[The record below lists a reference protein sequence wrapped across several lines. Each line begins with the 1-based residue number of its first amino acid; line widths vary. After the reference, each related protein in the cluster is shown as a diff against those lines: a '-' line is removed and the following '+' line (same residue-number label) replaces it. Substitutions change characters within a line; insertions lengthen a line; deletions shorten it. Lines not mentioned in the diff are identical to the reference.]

1 MNDGSAA
8 STGADAT
15 DAGRADWEPKLNMRL
30 GVLLS
35 AQGLSD
41 VTTEDRQP
49 GGRQM
54 DVRVGVGHVVVALEA
69 EIANR
74 TGAIKDARARLD
86 QGLAD
91 RAVAISYP
99 DGLRESEFGPATA
112 IEWAVLPDSS
122 FASGRVEDLAAV
134 LRRLPEDHG
143 DPAGLA
149 ADLDVALDIG
159 VGRLSANQ
167 KAELAAALDLP
178 VVQYGGRGRRVDRSA
193 AAAKRALLV
202 VAAAAMFHAR
212 LDDYLPELRPRI
224 DAVTGEPYDGAWPP
238 LKAHVCT
245 AEGVDTIGLL
255 DEAWRA
261 VLAVDY
267 RPIFETARVAL
278 AGCAHNPSFTAAV
291 STVCRAAV
299 RAARD
304 AAGARHDLLGRIFH
318 RILDSARYDGSFYTS
333 TPAAVLLAALAV
345 RPQDIAEGL
354 GGYRVIDPACGTGTL
369 LMAAAER
376 VRDLRPGDSEEDAAR
391 MIDSMV
397 WGIDVNTT
405 ACHLAATTLG
415 LLAPSVAFSEMNMH
429 LMPLG
434 VVDVGEGRMR
444 PRLGALELL
453 DVVTIAGITGIQQ
466 RVDFH
471 DLKWYE
477 ASQIDSEVL
486 AEVKPNSFSLV
497 IMNPPYTRDS
507 LRHDQFSQ
515 ADHDALK
522 NREKYLM
529 ADRGAHGSSAGSMFE
544 ILGEHLTHL
553 DHGVLAMVRPTSAAT
568 GPAGLQNRK
577 LLAEQFHVEWVISS
591 HDSSRMWF
599 SENTDISEMLVV
611 ARRHDAEPAAR
622 PPTKF
627 VSLLA
632 NPATVAGASA
642 LASVLASEPNAAEG
656 AAVMEWPSSNMV
668 AGDWSPVMF
677 ANPWLAAVAAD
688 LRSGGL
694 LRTQPLANVASAGP
708 AGRRI
713 RDVFERSETAG
724 PDGYDAL
731 WRNDTDATRALAA
744 RADFYCVP
752 KQTERATRLAAKY
765 WDQRGH
771 LLVSTDPRLTTMR
784 VLAVHCDLPT
794 LGSRWV
800 PFTALH
806 DDPAAW
812 SKAMAVWMNSSL
824 GILAV
829 IAGATHHVGGRPKV
843 SMDAMRNVRAPVL
856 DADAAASLAG
866 VFDDLGSQELLRIA
880 DSGGDPIRAAL
891 DAAVVEAL
899 DVDAETV
906 TRVRNA
912 LASEPSVQ

>member
-1 MNDGSAA
+1 MQDGSAA
-8 STGADAT
+8 SIEAGATA
-15 DAGRADWEPKLNMRL
+15 AGHADWEPKLNMRL

-49 GGRQM
+49 GGRQI
-54 DVRVGVGHVVVALEA
+54 DVRVCVGHLVVALEA

-74 TGAIKDARARLD
+74 KGAIKDARARLD
-86 QGLAD
+86 QALAD
-91 RAVAISYP
+91 RAIAISYP
-99 DGLRESEFGPATA
+99 NGLRESDFGPATA
-112 IEWAVLPDSS
+112 IEWAVLPDRS

-149 ADLDVALDIG
+149 ADLDIALDLG
-159 VGRLSANQ
+159 VGRLSTNQ
-167 KAELAAALDLP
+167 KTQLAAALDLP
-178 VVQYGGRGRRVDRSA
+178 VTQYGNRKHPVDRSA

-202 VAAAAMFHAR
+202 VAAATMFHAR
-212 LDDYLPELRPRI
+212 LDDHLSGLRPDT
-224 DAVTGEPYDGAWPP
+224 DAVTGEPYAGAWPP
-238 LKAHVCT
+238 SMAHACT
-245 AEGVDTIGLL
+245 AEGVDTVGAL

-261 VLAVDY
+261 ILAVDY

-278 AGCAHNPSFTAAV
+278 AACAQNPAFADAVATVGC
-291 STVCRAAV
+291 AAV

-318 RILDSARYDGSFYTS
+318 RILESARYDGSFYTS
-333 TPAAVLLAALAV
+333 TPAAVLLAALAIQ
-345 RPQDIAEGL
+345 PQDVEADI

-376 VRDLRPGDSEEDAAR
+376 VRDLRPVDSEDDAAR

-415 LLAPSVAFSEMNMH
+415 LLAPSVAFSEMNIH

-434 VVDVGEGRMR
+434 MVDAGGGSMR

-453 DVVTIAGITGIQQ
+453 DVVTIAGITGRQE
-466 RVDFH
+466 RVQFQ

-507 LRHDQFSQ
+507 LRHDQFSK
-515 ADHDALK
+515 DEHDSLK
-522 NREKYLM
+522 DREKELM
-529 ADRGAHGSSAGSMFE
+529 AGRGAHGSSAGSMFE
-544 ILGEHLTHL
+544 VLGEHLTDL
-553 DHGVLAMVRPTSAAT
+553 DDGVLAMVRPTSAAT

-591 HDSSRMWF
+591 HDRTRMWF

-622 PPTKF
+622 PPTRF
-627 VSLLA
+627 VSLLT

-642 LASVLASEPNAAEG
+642 LASALTNDPMAVEG
-656 AAVMEWPSSNMV
+656 AAVMEWPSRNMV
-668 AGDWSPVMF
+668 DGDWSPVMF
-677 ANPWLAAVAAD
+677 ANPWLASVAAE

-694 LRTQPLANVASAGP
+694 LQTQPLASVAASGP
-708 AGRRI
+708 TGRRI
-713 RDVFERSETAG
+713 RDVFERSDTGG

-731 WRNDTDATRALAA
+731 WRNDTSATRVLAA
-744 RADFYCVP
+744 RPDFFSIP
-752 KQTERATRLAAKY
+752 KSTERARRLAAKY
-765 WDQRGH
+765 WRQRGH
-771 LLVSTDPRLTTMR
+771 LLVSADPRLTTMR

-800 PFTALH
+800 PFTVRH
-806 DDPAAW
+806 GDPEVW
-812 SKAMAVWMNSSL
+812 SKAMAVWLNSSL

-829 IAGATHHVGGRPKV
+829 IAGATHHVGGRPKI
-843 SMDAMRNVRAPVL
+843 SLDAMHSMRAPVL
-856 DADAAASLAG
+856 DADAANSLAA
-866 VFDDLGSQELLRIA
+866 VFDDLSRDEFRRIA
-880 DSGGDPIRAAL
+880 DSGNDSTRQAL
-891 DAAVVEAL
+891 DAAVVGTFSL
-899 DVDAETV
+899 DSEIV
-906 TRVRNA
+906 TRVRDA
-912 LASEPSVQ
+912 LAAEPSVQ